1 MNEEKKDANHYKLE
15 NTYTLCFLIEKESQE
30 WGFEGFSNK

>member
-1 MNEEKKDANHYKLE
+1 MKKNKNANHYKLE
-15 NTYTLCFLIEKESQE
+15 NTYTLCLLIEKENQE